1 VDEEKNRGEEGM
13 GTGYACIGT
22 AIIVGRKVRAGGFV
36 QTGFSRGAERAEVMW
51 AFSHVYMRV

>member
-1 VDEEKNRGEEGM
+1 M

-36 QTGFSRGAERAEVMW
+36 QTGFSRSAERAERAEVMW
-51 AFSHVYMRV
+51 ASFHVYMRV

>member
-1 VDEEKNRGEEGM
+1 M